1 MFYNAEEIGDRI
13 QRLRK
18 EKDITQEY
26 LAYELGVSVNHLSK
40 IEQGIRGTSV
50 DLLIDMSEF
59 FCVSTDYILLGK
71 ADKSSIIVNKLHS
84 VATQLTEIEKMIS

>member
-18 EKDITQEY
+18 EKDMTQEY

-40 IEQGIRGTSV
+40 IEQGIIFGSP
-50 DLLIDMSEF
+50 IW
-59 FCVSTDYILLGK
+59 
-71 ADKSSIIVNKLHS
+71 SI
-84 VATQLTEIEKMIS
+84 